1 MNRARE
7 GRQQSKET
15 VTFPTEAL
23 RLGTRCSASRTA
35 PPKPTPRA
43 HHRWKSRQASPTGQI
58 CVPSHSPSD
67 IVSSHSKLR
76 WALVRFW
83 PCRKIHLYGESKKST
98 HGHQTHLP
106 ARTHRSQMAKSTHA
120 RTRRRPEISDFRRL
134 QPAQARICSG
144 CTPEGACKPTAAARL
159 AADCIFFFFPLIVPP
174 TWVYPGARCGGLE
187 CTCARA
193 DKFICMA
200 KRKNRLTATK
210 LISRRARTSGRWRPA
225 CLRGHTS
232 QPRMAEKV

>member
-1 MNRARE
+1 MNQARE

-98 HGHQTHLP
+98 HGHQIHLP
-106 ARTHRSQMAKSTHA
+106 SRTHQRDSVGISPTA
-120 RTRRRPEISDFRRL
+120 RFRPGHRGFSRLPGAVGLIFRG
-134 QPAQARICSG
+134 QALETS
-144 CTPEGACKPTAAARL
+144 PKPTV
-159 AADCIFFFFPLIVPP
+159 D
-174 TWVYPGARCGGLE
+174 
-187 CTCARA
+187 
-193 DKFICMA
+193 
-200 KRKNRLTATK
+200 
-210 LISRRARTSGRWRPA
+210 
-225 CLRGHTS
+225 H
-232 QPRMAEKV
+232 

>member
-98 HGHQTHLP
+98 HGHQIHLP
-106 ARTHRSQMAKSTHA
+106 SRTHQRDSVRIERVTLSFKELPYTY
-120 RTRRRPEISDFRRL
+120 PRL
-134 QPAQARICSG
+134 LYKIDR
-144 CTPEGACKPTAAARL
+144 AARH
-159 AADCIFFFFPLIVPP
+159 
-174 TWVYPGARCGGLE
+174 
-187 CTCARA
+187 
-193 DKFICMA
+193 
-200 KRKNRLTATK
+200 
-210 LISRRARTSGRWRPA
+210 S
-225 CLRGHTS
+225 GHT
-232 QPRMAEKV
+232 